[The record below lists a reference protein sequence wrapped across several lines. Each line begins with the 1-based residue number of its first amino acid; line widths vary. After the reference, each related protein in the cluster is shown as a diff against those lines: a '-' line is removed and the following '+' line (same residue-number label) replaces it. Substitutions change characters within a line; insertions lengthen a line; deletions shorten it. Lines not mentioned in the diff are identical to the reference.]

1 MSAVIGMLAGFFAAH
16 VADVFPVRAALLL
29 CHHRLEALDLVL
41 FVRLQLSNDHG
52 EAALVTLASFQRLD
66 LVAEERDGAGK

>member
-1 MSAVIGMLAGFFAAH
+1 MAAVIGMLAGFFAAH

-29 CHHRLEALDLVL
+29 CHHRLEALDLL
-41 FVRLQLSNDHG
+41 LSRLQLSNDHG

>member
-29 CHHRLEALDLVL
+29 CHHRLEALHLL
-41 FVRLQLSNDHG
+41 LSRLQLSNDHG